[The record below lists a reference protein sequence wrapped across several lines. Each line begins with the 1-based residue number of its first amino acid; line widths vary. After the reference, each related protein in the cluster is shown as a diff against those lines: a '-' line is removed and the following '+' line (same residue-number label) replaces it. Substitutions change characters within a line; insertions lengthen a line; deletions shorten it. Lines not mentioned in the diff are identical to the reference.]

1 MARSARPLS
10 EQVQASRPPD
20 AETPTI
26 ELRVLIPMTL
36 GFFFITALLL
46 GLGAV
51 VAVDCTRLPDG
62 RVDVAVEQRVLGLLT
77 IHRTQLADVV
87 RALAVQKSGGPRRG
101 LSGRAGVQLQLTL
114 RDGTEWESMPAAN
127 QIVGTPPIEMAERI
141 QALIEKPRVDAS
153 ATTLSL
159 RWIPWLMCALAVP
172 FVLFS
177 MLFAMVWVN
186 MARRRLSG
194 GGA

>member
-1 MARSARPLS
+1 MAKAARPLS
-10 EQVQASRPPD
+10 EQVPASRTP
-20 AETPTI
+20 EEGTPTI

-36 GFFFITALLL
+36 GFFFITAILL

-51 VAVDCTRLPDG
+51 VAVDSTRLPDG
-62 RVDVAVEQRVLGLLT
+62 RVDVTVEQRVLGLLT
-77 IHRTQLADVV
+77 IHRTELADVV
-87 RALAVQKSGGPRRG
+87 RALAVQKPSGPRRG
-101 LSGRAGVQLQLTL
+101 LSGRGGVQLQLTL

-127 QIVGTPPIEMAERI
+127 QIVGTPPNEMAKEM
-141 QALIEKPRVDAS
+141 QVFIETPRVGEA
-153 ATTLSL
+153 AATLSL

-186 MARRRLSG
+186 MARRGLR
-194 GGA
+194 GGAV